1 MILLKKFAD
10 EPDRENC
17 MTAKIYSPTVAA
29 VILKDIRN
37 IFISCTW
44 EIHDYFVYLTIYTD

>member
-44 EIHDYFVYLTIYTD
+44 EIYT